1 MNILFDHE
9 QLLQLITSLYTL
21 TGLRANILNL
31 QGKDIC
37 LSSDHAPFCTLIN
50 SYPEGHARCEG
61 CDARMMRECVSTRG
75 FSFYRCHAGICEAM
89 MSISAGGVSLAYLM
103 FGQFLDNTSK
113 QQQWEN
119 TKATL
124 DWYQGDAEQLK
135 QAFFKFR
142 QYSPEEIRANA
153 EILEALA
160 SYIQLKGMIF
170 TTEQTDLQKLELY
183 LDEHYMEK
191 LSLELL
197 AEQLHIG
204 RTKLCMLAKQLS
216 GGETLSAMIA
226 QRRVN
231 AAKVMLLQSDAPI
244 STVAERVGISDYN
257 YFSKVFRAHT
267 GMTPSAF
274 RKKSR
279 HNDENGKR

>member
-21 TGLRANILNL
+21 TGLRANILDL

-37 LSSDHAPFCTLIN
+37 LSGDHAPFCALIN
-50 SYPEGHARCEG
+50 ATQEGHERCEG
-61 CDARMMRECVSTRG
+61 CDAQMMGECTATRG
-75 FSFYRCHAGICEAM
+75 FSFYRCHAGVCEAIM
-89 MSISAGGVSLAYLM
+89 PISAGGSSLAYLM
-103 FGQFLDNTSK
+103 FGQFLDDTPK
-113 QQQWEN
+113 QEQWDE
-119 TKATL
+119 TKITL
-124 DWYQGDAEQLK
+124 DWYKGDIDRLK
-135 QAFFKFR
+135 QAFFEFR
-142 QYSPEEIRANA
+142 QYSQEEIQANA

-160 SYIQLKGMIF
+160 SYIQLKGMIL

-183 LDEHYMEK
+183 LDEHYMDK
-191 LSLELL
+191 LSLEVL

-231 AAKVMLLQSDAPI
+231 AAKIMLVQSDTPI
-244 STVAERVGISDYN
+244 SAVAERVGISDYN

-279 HNDENGKR
+279 YNDEKI

>member
-1 MNILFDHE
+1 MNILFDHA

-21 TGLRANILNL
+21 TGLRANILDL

-37 LSSDHAPFCTLIN
+37 LSSDHAPFCALIN
-50 SYPEGHARCEG
+50 SSQEGHVRCEK
-61 CDARMMRECVSTRG
+61 CDAQMMQESASIRG

-89 MSISAGGVSLAYLM
+89 MPISAGGSSLAYLM
-103 FGQFLDNTSK
+103 FGQFLDDTPM
-113 QQQWEN
+113 QEQWEN

-124 DWYQGDAEQLK
+124 DWYEGDAEQLK
-135 QAFFKFR
+135 QAFFEFR
-142 QYSPEEIRANA
+142 QYSQEEIRANA

-160 SYIQLKGMIF
+160 SYIQLRGMIL

-191 LSLELL
+191 LSLETL

-231 AAKVMLLQSDAPI
+231 AAKVMLVQNDTPI
-244 STVAERVGISDYN
+244 SAVAEQVGISDYN

-279 HNDENGKR
+279 YNDEKSKK